1 MGIEIRLQTCFALQD
16 PGSEMMTLPEGI
28 NTVGDLL
35 RHMGGQTNFTFLD
48 PETGEP
54 EEALEIILNGKEIW
68 FYPSALD
75 TALKDGDKVEIYLLP
90 LGGG

>member
-1 MGIEIRLQTCFALQD
+1 MGIEISLQTCFALHD
-16 PGSEMMTLPEGI
+16 PGSEKMILPEGI

-35 RHMGGQTNFTFLD
+35 RHMGRQANFTFLD
-48 PETGEP
+48 QETGEP
-54 EEALEIILNGKEIW
+54 EEDLEIILNGKEVW

-75 TALKDGDKVEIYLLP
+75 TVLKDGDRVEIYLLP